1 MDAAPVDECY
11 GLRQGVEFEV
21 GIGMRHYVAGYLRGQ
36 RGEVQAPRPVSLRRP
51 PDGSIAEG
59 TVAVEEYDSQI
70 IVSHNE
76 KGNAAMKKSSRSTSM
91 ERRDFL
97 AAAAAATVAAPFRP
111 GGSPALAPTPIQEQE
126 PAPPPA
132 LGNGEPPALQ
142 FQAYPG
148 GTGALM
154 EKLWRETGGNPFE
167 RRAIDIERWSGAV
180 PTSEA
185 DLAFLPVHRLAA
197 LIRARHISSSD
208 LTEVYLDRLKRLD
221 PVLLCAV
228 TILEGRAREEARQAD
243 LDITAGQWRGPLHGI
258 PYGLK
263 DLFAVAGTRT
273 TWGAAEFSGQFTRY
287 DSEVVVRLREAGAV
301 LAAKLAT
308 GEFARGDQWY
318 RGRTLN
324 PWNLDEG
331 SSGSSAGPGSAT
343 AAACVAFAIGTE
355 TQGSI
360 VSPSRRCGLTALRPT
375 FGRVSR
381 YGGMVLSWSMDKTG
395 PMCRSA
401 LDCALVFNAIHGA
414 DDKDPASLT
423 APFRFDPDPD
433 LGAMRIGYSED
444 APESFVDA
452 LREMGADPRPVPEI
466 PQGSSNSLGVESSA
480 AFDFHVARDGEPEPL
495 PQDLEPGERRRRG
508 RFRGGRD
515 VRALDFVQSQR
526 RRHLLMK
533 DMAEFM
539 ADFDMFVSGSGHVGL
554 TNQTGHPAAVV
565 PYDFGV
571 RNPDSE
577 SPTEMPLTTTLIG
590 NLFAD
595 DKILSVAHAFQMRSD
610 WHSRRP
616 DVG

>member
-1 MDAAPVDECY
+1 
-11 GLRQGVEFEV
+11 
-21 GIGMRHYVAGYLRGQ
+21 
-36 RGEVQAPRPVSLRRP
+36 
-51 PDGSIAEG
+51 
-59 TVAVEEYDSQI
+59 
-70 IVSHNE
+70 
-76 KGNAAMKKSSRSTSM
+76 M
-91 ERRDFL
+91 ERRHFL
-97 AAAAAATVAAPFRP
+97 AAAAAAAAAGALKP
-111 GGSPALAPTPIQEQE
+111 GAIDGVEPPVRAPARSPAPLQQQRQE
-126 PAPPPA
+126 PPPPVP
-132 LGNGEPPALQ
+132 LGHGEPPALQ

-154 EKLWRETGGNPFE
+154 EKLWRDTGGNPFQRSE
-167 RRAIDIERWSGAV
+167 IDLERWSGPV
-180 PTSEA
+180 PTSEE
-185 DLAFLPVHRLAA
+185 DLAFLPVHRLSA
-197 LIRARHISSSD
+197 LIRTRQVSSSE

-243 LDITAGQWRGPLHGI
+243 LELAVGDWRGPLHGI
-258 PYGLK
+258 PYGIK

-273 TWGAAEFSGQFTRY
+273 TWGSAEFSGQFTRF
-287 DSEVVVRLREAGAV
+287 DSEVAVRLREAGAV
-301 LAAKLAT
+301 LLAKLAT
-308 GEFARGDQWY
+308 GEFARGDRWY

-360 VSPSRRCGLTALRPT
+360 VSPARRCGLTALRPT

-414 DDKDPASLT
+414 DEKDPGSLT
-423 APFRFDPDPD
+423 APFRFDPAPD
-433 LGAMRIGYSED
+433 LGAMKIGFTED

-452 LREMGADPRPVPEI
+452 LRGLGADPQPMPEI
-466 PQGSSNSLGVESSA
+466 PQGRSNALGVESSA
-480 AFDFHVARDGEPEPL
+480 AFDFHVAPGGEPEPI
-495 PQDLEPGERRRRG
+495 PEDVSDEERRRRG

-515 VRALDFVQSQR
+515 TLALDFVQSQR
-526 RRHLLMK
+526 RRLILMK
-533 DMAEFM
+533 QMAEVM
-539 ADFDMFVSGSGHVGL
+539 QDFDMFVSGSGQVGL

-565 PYDFGV
+565 PYDHGV

-590 NLFAD
+590 DLFAD
-595 DKILSVAHAFQMRSD
+595 DKILSVAHAFQQGTD

-616 DVG
+616 PIE

>member
-1 MDAAPVDECY
+1 MSESRTTSDDARPSGARADGGTSAP
-11 GLRQGVEFEV
+11 GG
-21 GIGMRHYVAGYLRGQ
+21 A
-36 RGEVQAPRPVSLRRP
+36 
-51 PDGSIAEG
+51 SI
-59 TVAVEEYDSQI
+59 
-70 IVSHNE
+70 
-76 KGNAAMKKSSRSTSM
+76 
-91 ERRDFL
+91 ERRRFL
-97 AAAAAATVAAPFRP
+97 ATTAAAAAAGAWGPDALDGVEPSARIPLRPAAPLPQQR
-111 GGSPALAPTPIQEQE
+111 QE
-126 PAPPPA
+126 PPPPVP

-154 EKLWRETGGNPFE
+154 ERLWRENAGNPFE
-167 RRAIDIERWSGAV
+167 RTEIEIERWSGPV

-185 DLAFLPVHRLAA
+185 DVAFLPVHRLAA
-197 LIRARHISSSD
+197 LIRARLITSSE
-208 LTEVYLDRLKRLD
+208 LTGIYLARLKRLD

-243 LDITAGQWRGPLHGI
+243 LELAAGDWRGPLHGI
-258 PYGLK
+258 PYGIK

-273 TWGAAEFSGQFTRY
+273 TWGAADFSGQFTRF
-287 DSEVVVRLREAGAV
+287 DSEVAVRLREAGAV

-308 GEFARGDQWY
+308 GEFARGDRWY

-360 VSPSRRCGLTALRPT
+360 VSPARRCGLTALRPT

-395 PMCRSA
+395 PMCRDA

-414 DDKDPASLT
+414 DEKDPGSLT
-423 APFRFDPDPD
+423 APFLFDPAPD
-433 LGAMRIGYSED
+433 LAAMRIGYAED
-444 APESFVDA
+444 APESFVEA
-452 LREMGADPRPVPEI
+452 LRELGADPRPMPEI
-466 PQGSSNSLGVESSA
+466 PSGRSNALGVESSA
-480 AFDFHVARDGEPEPL
+480 AFDFHVAPGGELPPIPEGA
-495 PQDLEPGERRRRG
+495 DEAERRRRG

-515 VRALDFVQSQR
+515 VPALDFVQSQR
-526 RRHLLMK
+526 RRLILMK
-533 DMAEFM
+533 RMAEVM
-539 ADFDMFVSGSGHVGL
+539 EDFDMFVSGSGQVGL

-565 PYDFGV
+565 PYDHGV

-590 NLFAD
+590 DLFAD
-595 DKILSVAHAFQMRSD
+595 DRILSVAHAFQKVTD

-616 DVG
+616 GIE

>member
-1 MDAAPVDECY
+1 M
-11 GLRQGVEFEV
+11 
-21 GIGMRHYVAGYLRGQ
+21 
-36 RGEVQAPRPVSLRRP
+36 S
-51 PDGSIAEG
+51 
-59 TVAVEEYDSQI
+59 
-70 IVSHNE
+70 N
-76 KGNAAMKKSSRSTSM
+76 M
-91 ERRDFL
+91 ERRRFL
-97 AAAAAATVAAPFRP
+97 AAAAAAAAAGGLDPASLTGAEARGPDAIALRP
-111 GGSPALAPTPIQEQE
+111 TGPLPVPQTPPQEA
-126 PAPPPA
+126 PAPIP

-154 EKLWRETGGNPFE
+154 EKVWHETGGNPFE
-167 RRAIDIERWSGAV
+167 RTGIEIERWNGPV
-180 PTSEA
+180 PDNEV
-185 DLAFLPVHRLAA
+185 DIAFLPVHRLAA
-197 LIRARHISSSD
+197 LIRAREITSSE
-208 LTEVYLDRLKRLD
+208 LTGIYLDRLKRLD

-243 LDITAGQWRGPLHGI
+243 LEIAAGEWRGPLHGI

-273 TWGAAEFSGQFTRY
+273 TWGAADFSHQFTRY
-287 DSEVVVRLREAGAV
+287 DSEIVVRLRDAGAV

-308 GEFARGDQWY
+308 GEFARGDRWY

-381 YGGMVLSWSMDKTG
+381 YGGMVLSWSMDKAG

-414 DDKDPASLT
+414 DEKDPASLT
-423 APFRFDPDPD
+423 VPFRFDPDPD
-433 LGAMRIGYSED
+433 LSAMRIGFDED

-452 LREMGADPRPVPEI
+452 LRALGADPQPMPEI
-466 PQGSSNSLGVESSA
+466 PNRRSNALGVESSA
-480 AFDFHVARDGEPEPL
+480 AFDFHVAPDGEP
-495 PQDLEPGERRRRG
+495 PQIPEDVDEDERRRRS

-515 VRALDFVQSQR
+515 VPALDFVQSQR
-526 RRHLLMK
+526 RRHILMK
-533 DMAEFM
+533 EMAEVM
-539 ADFDMFVSGSGHVGL
+539 KDFDMFVSGSGLVGL

-565 PYDFGV
+565 PYEFGE
-571 RNPDSE
+571 RNPDDE

-590 NLFAD
+590 DLFTD
-595 DKILSVAHAFQMRSD
+595 DRILSVAHAFQRGTD
-610 WHSRRP
+610 WHARRP
-616 DVG
+616 EVE